1 MTIVRTGTE
10 PGDDGLGALPPIYV
24 EVDDVVLADPTD
36 LYADQQTRGRAT
48 VRVLDSARDVFED
61 GVELARTAAARFAEG
76 LIRLPAGVPPPAEVE
91 LQIAIKLDAEFGAVL
106 AKATAGAQMQVTI
119 RWDLRERS

>member
-1 MTIVRTGTE
+1 
-10 PGDDGLGALPPIYV
+10 
-24 EVDDVVLADPTD
+24 
-36 LYADQQTRGRAT
+36 
-48 VRVLDSARDVFED
+48 VLDSARDVFED